1 VRHCIIKNGRVINVV
16 VYEPDIS
23 GQVPPGMESPTIAI
37 ASEVAQIGWTWDG
50 EVLAPPALTPAQFA
64 TAQAAR
70 VAALTAACQAAIVGG
85 FVSEA
90 LGAPHTYPS
99 AATDQINML
108 GRVAQAQIDPAT
120 ALSFWCASSAGVWAK
135 RAHSA
140 AQMIR
145 VGLDAAAWVVANSD
159 RLTGA
164 DGAGGLVGQVLAA
177 TTLAEIE
184 AVTW

>member
-1 VRHCIIKNGRVINVV
+1 VRHVIIEDGVATNVV
-16 VYEPDIS
+16 DYESDIS
-23 GQVPPGMESPTIAI
+23 GQVPPGMGLLTIAL

-64 TAQAAR
+64 AAKAAR

-85 FVSEA
+85 CVSEA

-99 AATDQINML
+99 SATDQINML

-120 ALSFWCASSAGVWAK
+120 TLSFWCADVDGAWAK
-135 RAHSA
+135 RAHTA

-145 VGLDAAAWVVANSD
+145 VGLDAAAWVQTNSD

-164 DGAGGLVGQVLAA
+164 DGGGGLVGQVLAA
-177 TTLAEIE
+177 TTPAEVE
-184 AVTW
+184 AVVW